1 MPRFRFTI
9 SGEYDSPVDEV
20 AYGTTDPAAMA
31 KIDEQQLAATPEM
44 FLEEATQF
52 IVRWLP

>member
-1 MPRFRFTI
+1 
-9 SGEYDSPVDEV
+9 
-20 AYGTTDPAAMA
+20 MA